1 MDIRQLNV
9 LLAVAD
15 HGTFSAAADALHT
28 VQSNVST
35 HIARLERELRTEL
48 VDRSTGALTAEG
60 EAVASRARRIQG
72 EVESIVPDLTAMHDE
87 ITGTV
92 RIGMIGTVGR
102 WLLPS
107 LLKALAVE
115 FPRIHL
121 QIAGAT
127 TVNLAPH
134 VADGSLQLAL
144 ANLPIDDPDL
154 RAEPLLD
161 ENRVLAVPCGSEL
174 ALRSE
179 ISIADLADIDLI
191 AAPAGTAFRDEID
204 NALGH
209 HGLTLTPIAEV
220 DSMGLVGSVVSS
232 GVYSAVLPSSAVPA
246 DGTCVSIPIR
256 GLPPRSVGLVSSRRV
271 PPSATTIT
279 VVDVIRRIVA
289 DESARRPG
297 FDLAVVAERTLT

>member
-102 WLLPS
+102 
-107 LLKALAVE
+107 
-115 FPRIHL
+115 
-121 QIAGAT
+121 
-127 TVNLAPH
+127 
-134 VADGSLQLAL
+134 
-144 ANLPIDDPDL
+144 
-154 RAEPLLD
+154 
-161 ENRVLAVPCGSEL
+161 
-174 ALRSE
+174 
-179 ISIADLADIDLI
+179 
-191 AAPAGTAFRDEID
+191 
-204 NALGH
+204 
-209 HGLTLTPIAEV
+209 
-220 DSMGLVGSVVSS
+220 
-232 GVYSAVLPSSAVPA
+232 
-246 DGTCVSIPIR
+246 
-256 GLPPRSVGLVSSRRV
+256 
-271 PPSATTIT
+271 
-279 VVDVIRRIVA
+279 
-289 DESARRPG
+289 
-297 FDLAVVAERTLT
+297 